1 MVLSI
6 ALVVLVCLTVAVLV
20 RPLLAPPAG
29 LQGGDDREVYA
40 AQLAELEADK
50 ARGLINAADADAART
65 EIARRLLR
73 ARDGGEGTGQAPPR
87 RRAWPTAVLVALF
100 VPVLSAGLY
109 FSVGQPRYA
118 DQPLALRALPP
129 TEADIGA
136 LLAAAEERLAANP
149 DDGDEWIAV
158 APVYLRMGRFDDA
171 AQAYARANELL
182 GERAEWVAAQGESL
196 AFANQGVVS
205 PEARVLLERANNLDP
220 NLLRPAIFLA
230 IADRQQGDF
239 AAAQARWQSL
249 LAGTTGDEPWL
260 QIARAELDRM
270 GASGEGAPAGN
281 LLAAPS
287 APPSVGPTVQ
297 SAARAA
303 AGATSGARASGPA
316 NGAAGEAS
324 PPPAMIADMVSRLA
338 ERLASDGGS
347 VEEWVRLVRSYTVL
361 GREDDAREAVV
372 AALAALPSDD
382 HEAFSSAPEVARL
395 LP

>member
-20 RPLLAPPAG
+20 RPLLSPPAG
-29 LQGGDDREVYA
+29 RQGGDDREVYA

-50 ARGLINAADADAART
+50 ARGLINASDADAART

-73 ARDGGEGTGQAPPR
+73 ARDGAEGDGAAPPR
-87 RRAWPTAVLVALF
+87 RRAWQAAGLVALF
-100 VPVLSAGLY
+100 VPILSAGLY
-109 FSVGQPRYA
+109 FSVGQPHYA

-129 TEADIGA
+129 TETEIGA
-136 LLAAAEERLAANP
+136 LLAAAEQRLAANP
-149 DDGDEWIAV
+149 DDGDGWIAV

-171 AQAYARANELL
+171 AKAYARANELL
-182 GERAEWVAAQGESL
+182 GERPEWIAAEGESL

-205 PEARVLLERANNLDP
+205 PQARVLLERANSLDP
-220 NLLRPAIFLA
+220 SLLRPAIFLA
-230 IADRQQGDF
+230 IADRQQGNF
-239 AAAQARWQSL
+239 SAAQARWQSL
-249 LAGTTGDEPWL
+249 LAGTTGEEPWL

-270 GASGEGAPAGN
+270 GAAVGATAGE
-281 LLAAPS
+281 LAV
-287 APPSVGPTVQ
+287 APPAASAVGPTVQ
-297 SAARAA
+297 SAAGAATGSADGATAPAAA
-303 AGATSGARASGPA
+303 AGAT
-316 NGAAGEAS
+316 GEAS
-324 PPPAMIADMVSRLA
+324 PPPAMIAAMVSRLA

-361 GREDDAREAVV
+361 GREADAREAVV
-372 AALAALPSDD
+372 AALAALPSDQ